1 MKKISLFKKNY
12 SKYLRQLNIKKI
24 ENTINFEE
32 IKVESFVKIK
42 DGQESGKFVFLR
54 RRKYVYEKAVDVY
67 REEEAVTTFQNVS

>member
-42 DGQESGKFVFLR
+42 DG
-54 RRKYVYEKAVDVY
+54 
-67 REEEAVTTFQNVS
+67 